1 MEKMK
6 VVKLLEKK
14 SGVSQKSGNPWQS
27 HEVVLESVQ
36 NVMRPER
43 YCTRLFGEA
52 VDKFNAKEGDVIG
65 VAIHHFVNEK
75 DGRWYNELSI
85 VDFENKG

>member
-6 VVKLLEKK
+6 VVKLLDKK

-27 HEVVLESVQ
+27 REEVLESVQ
-36 NVMRPER
+36 NVMHPEQ
-43 YCTRLFGEA
+43 YCARLFGDA

-75 DGRWYNELSI
+75 DGRYYNELSI
-85 VDFENKG
+85 VEFENK